1 MLHYCYSV
9 VFSGIS
15 EVHSSSIQL
24 GKASFLS
31 PAKLMGKHN
40 IHAKHPLQ
48 FIRLKAGLK
57 QQAFADLLGISLST
71 LTKRESS
78 RPGFKGLTPDLHR
91 KLARELGAFVLVNV
105 LKEPGEPGYF
115 HGLPTG
121 LGGVPYTREYAQAH
135 MRGRIRLVK
144 HSPDDVVEALTAVGR
159 LCVMFKRE
167 TQFAKGL
174 AVCIKGLCVAP
185 QFKNAVI
192 REIKKL
198 ITQKKFAA
206 ADWLCELVEDND
218 LRRQIPNLPGD
229 LEHQFRLIQEAQKLG
244 APFVIAN
251 GNRID
256 LTKPLKMSD
265 LLPVD
270 SQPK

>member
-1 MLHYCYSV
+1 
-9 VFSGIS
+9 
-15 EVHSSSIQL
+15 
-24 GKASFLS
+24 
-31 PAKLMGKHN
+31 MGKHN

-91 KLARELGAFVLVNV
+91 KLARELGAFVLVDIR
-105 LKEPGEPGYF
+105 KEPGQPGYF
-115 HGLPTG
+115 HGPPTG
-121 LGGVPYTREYAQAH
+121 LGGVPYTAEYAQAH
-135 MRGRIRLVK
+135 LRGRIRRVK
-144 HSPDDVVEALTAVGR
+144 HTPTDVIKALEAVGQ

-167 TQFAKGL
+167 TQFAEGL

-198 ITQKKFAA
+198 ITDKKFAA
-206 ADWLCELVEDND
+206 ADWLCELVEDD
-218 LRRQIPNLPGD
+218 ALRRQIPDLPGD
-229 LEHQFRLIQEAQKLG
+229 LDNQFRLIQEAQKKG

-256 LTKPLKMSD
+256 LSKPLKMSD
-265 LLPVD
+265 LLPPD
-270 SQPK
+270 KPKK